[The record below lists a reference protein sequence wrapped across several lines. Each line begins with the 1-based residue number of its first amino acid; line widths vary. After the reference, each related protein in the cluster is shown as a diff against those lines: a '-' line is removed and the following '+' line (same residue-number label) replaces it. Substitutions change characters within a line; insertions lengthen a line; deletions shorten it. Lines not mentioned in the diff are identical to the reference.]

1 MTHRNFTRAALA
13 TGFLALPA
21 AAIGQGLPP
30 IEHEFSNGSVL
41 RFYGQIN
48 KGVLQFDDGQATE
61 TYGLIDNDNSGTR
74 VGLTYTQVRGDWTFQ
89 NVNEFQYAPFSTATA
104 NILEQSP
111 PSSAYD
117 WSNANIRKI
126 DFTFDNDR
134 MGKIWFGQGSMATDG
149 ILEMDLSGTDVIAY
163 SGVADSA
170 AGQLIRE
177 SDGTLSDIQ
186 IGDVYANLDGDRRF
200 RIRYDT
206 PTFANFTFA
215 AAFGRNLLSS
225 DPDVRDANV
234 FDASVT
240 YANTYYGTVELQAG
254 LGYNW
259 KEGIG
264 SSGESNIWGG
274 SASGIH
280 TPTGLNLTFAAGSG
294 DENDNSGDFWYT
306 KLGVLRDFIGWGDTG
321 ASVDY
326 YSGDDFNLDR
336 DVGID
341 STTSDSWGL
350 ALVQNIDRAN
360 TQLWLTYRSYDY
372 SDNSASY
379 DDGQAI
385 FGGARFRF

>member
-1 MTHRNFTRAALA
+1 MTHRNIARAALA
-13 TGFLALPA
+13 TGILALPA

-48 KGVLQFDDGQATE
+48 KGVLQYDDGQATE

-74 VGLTYTQVRGDWTFQ
+74 VGLTYTQVRGDWTFE
-89 NVNEFQYAPFSTATA
+89 NVNEFQYTPFSTSTA

-126 DFTFDNDR
+126 DFTFANDR
-134 MGKIWFGQGSMATDG
+134 AGKIWFGQGSMATDG

-206 PTFANFTFA
+206 PSFANFTFA

-240 YANTYYGTVELQAG
+240 YANTYYDTVEVQAG

-259 KEGIG
+259 KEGIDG
-264 SSGESNIWGG
+264 AGESNIWGG

-280 TPTGLNLTFAAGSG
+280 RPTGLNLTFAAGSG

-341 STTSDSWGL
+341 STTSDSWGI